1 MPRLEATLLRP
12 AGGSLP
18 MWVHELE
25 VDKEISL
32 AQIAGMDD
40 GRGGIVTLGVAEKD
54 VPEID
59 YKNVSGHGYHAL
71 LKWDGQVLHVT
82 RRTKPKRTTN
92 GFLTAKGQSAPDVLE
107 LRPGDSFRIARF
119 LFSLHPEEDSAGS
132 LPYQTTAVKAAEVV
146 KPQPIRPP
154 TKFVPFDPDPSGP
167 DLNVSI
173 APDQLQGFA
182 NNWAKSSTAQM
193 AALRGDGPKKE
204 QLELAVGEAEVLR
217 TPLVDSDNVITGLL
231 DIVDR
236 FDPTRST
243 DALDEM
249 FRQAV
254 RRAVANSE
262 AAADVVV
269 IPAKGDP
276 RPRGKERMPWFSRTF
291 VRDAARKVGQNGGV
305 LAGFWKADAGQ
316 SGVHPKF
323 GGSPSLEGA
332 SGKGT
337 SRQTG
342 FAVPGWAVC
351 APVQVRGS
359 DGEQLALYVSAPFPE
374 PGRVVDL
381 ASDPGVAQAQKVVL
395 LFAKLYAAL
404 DRMSRISVRFQEAVG
419 FLPRPVQRLL
429 NQPNF
434 DQQLAPR
441 TLDVTVL
448 FCDLRGSCGF
458 AAQGQDDLQAQWS
471 GIFQNAL
478 EQMSRAINDNGGVIG
493 GFIGDAVMG
502 FWGWPD
508 PLSSEVQIRKAARAA
523 LSIRENFA
531 RLRSHRHTP
540 LSSLRIGIGLTHGP
554 ALVGKL
560 GNFDMKKI
568 DVFGPTVN
576 RSARIEALTKRFGV
590 EIIVDAAVAGGL
602 GDPRVV
608 DGRLRRLVS
617 VAPAGMDE
625 PFSIF
630 ELLPYDLDDTFGM
643 KEAAFTAYEEALHE
657 FEAGDAWERAGAIL
671 DRHRDRDGPS
681 QYLYGVMAD
690 RDAAPEDWLRDE
702 RGKCYIKLA
711 DK

>member
-12 AGGSLP
+12 TGGPLP

-25 VDKEISL
+25 PDKDVTL
-32 AQIAGMDD
+32 AQIAGVDD
-40 GRGGIVTLGVAEKD
+40 GRGGVVTLGVAEKD
-54 VPEID
+54 VPEVD

-71 LKWDGQVLHVT
+71 LRWDGTVLHVA

-92 GFLTAKGQSAPDVLE
+92 GFLTTKGQPAPDVLE
-107 LRPGDSFRIARF
+107 LRPGESFRIARF
-119 LFSLHPEEDSAGS
+119 LFSVHPDDDSAAS
-132 LPYQTTAVKAAEVV
+132 VPYQTASVKAAEVV
-146 KPQPIRPP
+146 KPLPPQPIRPP
-154 TKFVPFDPDPSGP
+154 SKFVPFDGDNSGP
-167 DLNVSI
+167 DMNLSV
-173 APDQLQGFA
+173 APDQLQGFG
-182 NNWAKSSTAQM
+182 NNWAKSSSAQVP
-193 AALRGDGPKKE
+193 ALRKD
-204 QLELAVGEAEVLR
+204 QLEVAVGEAEVLR
-217 TPLVDSDNVITGLL
+217 TPLVDSDHVITGLL

-243 DALDEM
+243 DALDDM

-254 RRAVANSE
+254 RRAVANDE
-262 AAADVVV
+262 AAADVIV
-269 IPAKGDP
+269 IPATGDP
-276 RPRGKERMPWFSRTF
+276 RPRGRERMPWFSRTF
-291 VRDAARKVGQNGGV
+291 VRDAAKKVGQHGGV

-323 GGSPSLEGA
+323 RGGNPSLEGTTPKA
-332 SGKGT
+332 NVRST
-337 SRQTG
+337 T

-359 DGEQLALYVSAPFPE
+359 EGEQLALYVSAPFPD
-374 PGRVVDL
+374 PGRAVDL
-381 ASDPGVAQAQKVVL
+381 AADPGVAQAQKVVL

-404 DRMSRISVRFQEAVG
+404 DRMKRISVRFQEAVS

-429 NQPNF
+429 HRDDF
-434 DQQLAPR
+434 DAQLAPR

-458 AAQGQDDLQAQWS
+458 AGQGDDLQGQWN
-471 GIFQNAL
+471 GVFQNAL

-508 PLSSEVQIRKAARAA
+508 AQPADLQIRRAARAA
-523 LSIRENFA
+523 LTIRENFA
-531 RLRSHRHTP
+531 RLRANRHSP
-540 LSSLRIGIGLTHGP
+540 LSGMKIGIGLTHGP

-576 RSARIEALTKRFGV
+576 RAARIEALTKRVGV
-590 EIIVDAAVAGGL
+590 EIIVDAAVAAGL

-608 DGRLRRLVS
+608 DGRLRRLVT

-625 PFSIF
+625 PFGIS
-630 ELLPYDLDDTFGM
+630 ELLPADIDDAFGAR
-643 KEAAFTAYEEALHE
+643 EAALSAYDEALQD
-657 FEAGDAWERAGAIL
+657 FEAGDAWGRARSVL
-671 DRHRDRDGPS
+671 DRYRDRDGPS
-681 QYLYGVMAD
+681 QYLYGVLGD
-690 RDAAPEDWLRDE
+690 RDSAPPDWLRDANG
-702 RGKCYIKLA
+702 RCYIKLA